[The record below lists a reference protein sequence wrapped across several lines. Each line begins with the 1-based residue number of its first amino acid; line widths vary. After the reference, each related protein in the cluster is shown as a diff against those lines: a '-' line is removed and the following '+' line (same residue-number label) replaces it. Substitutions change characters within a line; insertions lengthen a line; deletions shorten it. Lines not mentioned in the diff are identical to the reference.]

1 MRFFKAFVLRE
12 EMINTLTRLQSSLS
26 VSLLSGA
33 RVAMGRSA
41 RYAKTTGDE
50 SDDYIRTRL
59 LLSWERGHHGPVPDF
74 LLFLHSLT
82 CRGP

>member
-1 MRFFKAFVLRE
+1 MRFFKAFVSRE
-12 EMINTLTRLQSSLS
+12 AMITQSRPQSTLS

-33 RVAMGRSA
+33 RGVVRRCA

-59 LLSWERGHHGPVPDF
+59 LLWERGHHGPVPDF
-74 LLFLHSLT
+74 L
-82 CRGP
+82 

>member
-33 RVAMGRSA
+33 RGVMGRSA

-59 LLSWERGHHGPVPDF
+59 LLRERGHHGAVPDF
-74 LLFLHSLT
+74 L
-82 CRGP
+82 

>member
-1 MRFFKAFVLRE
+1 MRFFKTFVLRE
-12 EMINTLTRLQSSLS
+12 AMITLTRPQSSLS

-33 RVAMGRSA
+33 RGVMGRSA

-59 LLSWERGHHGPVPDF
+59 LLWERGHHGPLPDF
-74 LLFLHSLT
+74 L
-82 CRGP
+82 

>member
-1 MRFFKAFVLRE
+1 MRFFKTFFLRE
-12 EMINTLTRLQSSLS
+12 AMITLTRPQSSLS

-33 RVAMGRSA
+33 GGVMGRSA

-59 LLSWERGHHGPVPDF
+59 LLWERGHHGPLPDF
-74 LLFLHSLT
+74 L
-82 CRGP
+82 

>member
-12 EMINTLTRLQSSLS
+12 AMITLTRPQSSLS

-33 RVAMGRSA
+33 MGVIRRSA

-59 LLSWERGHHGPVPDF
+59 LLWERGYQPC
-74 LLFLHSLT
+74 T
-82 CRGP
+82 

>member
-12 EMINTLTRLQSSLS
+12 AMITLTRPQSSLS

-33 RVAMGRSA
+33 RGVMGRSA
-41 RYAKTTGDE
+41 RHAKTTGDE

-59 LLSWERGHHGPVPDF
+59 LLWERGHHGVVPDF
-74 LLFLHSLT
+74 L
-82 CRGP
+82 

>member
-1 MRFFKAFVLRE
+1 MRFSKAFVLRE
-12 EMINTLTRLQSSLS
+12 AMITLTRPQSSLS

-33 RVAMGRSA
+33 RGVMGRSA

-59 LLSWERGHHGPVPDF
+59 LLRERGHHGPVPDF
-74 LLFLHSLT
+74 L
-82 CRGP
+82 

>member
-12 EMINTLTRLQSSLS
+12 AMITLTRPQSSLS

-33 RVAMGRSA
+33 RDVMGRSA

-59 LLSWERGHHGPVPDF
+59 LLWERGHHGPLPDF
-74 LLFLHSLT
+74 L
-82 CRGP
+82 

>member
-1 MRFFKAFVLRE
+1 MRFFKAFVLRKA
-12 EMINTLTRLQSSLS
+12 MITLIRPQSSLS

-33 RVAMGRSA
+33 RGVMGRST

-59 LLSWERGHHGPVPDF
+59 LLWGRGHHGAVPDF
-74 LLFLHSLT
+74 L
-82 CRGP
+82 